1 MKNNKKVDYNLF
13 RDTISERSILA
24 SDLEELVGELSYD
37 INPIGHYDN
46 LKESM
51 FTHGLEQ
58 IETIEN
64 KLKEIKQSYINCLKD
79 EEL

>member
-1 MKNNKKVDYNLF
+1 MENNKKVDYDLF
-13 RDTISERSILA
+13 RNTISERSTLVA
-24 SDLEELVGELSYD
+24 DLEDLVGELSYD

-51 FTHGLEQ
+51 FTLGLEA
-58 IETIEN
+58 IETMEN

>member
-1 MKNNKKVDYNLF
+1 MENNKKVDYNLF
-13 RDTISERSILA
+13 RDTISKRSILVA
-24 SDLEELVGELSYD
+24 DLEDLVGELSYD

-46 LKESM
+46 LKEAM
-51 FTHGLEQ
+51 FESGLSS

-64 KLKEIKQSYINCLKD
+64 KLKEIKQSYINCLKH